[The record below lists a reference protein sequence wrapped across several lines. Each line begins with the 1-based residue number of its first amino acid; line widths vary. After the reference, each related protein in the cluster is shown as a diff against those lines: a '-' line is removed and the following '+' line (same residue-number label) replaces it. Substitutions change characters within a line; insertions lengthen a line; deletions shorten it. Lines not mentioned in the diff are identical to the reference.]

1 MNYTLSFLLA
11 VSLLFTAWIIDIEE
25 TKITELEHN
34 LSVSQTALDI
44 AKSPYFIQ
52 HSPHCSDSWLFE

>member
-11 VSLLFTAWIIDIEE
+11 VSLLFTAWIIDVEE
-25 TKITELEHN
+25 TKITELEYN
-34 LSVSQTALDI
+34 LSTSQAALHI

-52 HSPHCSDSWLFE
+52 HSPHCSDSWVLK